1 MIRALAKKR
10 VSMCSRHLMFL
21 IFVLWSLPV
30 VPQFV
35 SGEWVERGERE
46 IVKHRQAEVSFLVFD
61 DQGKIAADA
70 EIRVEQLKHA
80 FTLGFAVHKEFPAEF
95 DPETEGWRAF
105 NAVSLAPLS
114 SWRQV
119 QPTGPDTLTTDTID
133 QAIRAASALKLE
145 IHWGPLVSADT
156 FDLPEW
162 VVPLRGEA
170 LSDAA
175 RSYASKIAT
184 AYRHTVINADTAE
197 KTIDHDRFGPAA
209 LRLLALDLQT
219 VWPTAS
225 PSLRY
230 AGALSGRRAFDVVK
244 AIDATLKQRL
254 ATEESNI
261 EQAFPP
267 RAIAQDRLEPTLK
280 RITRHQHPLTVG
292 SLEIAGSQS
301 IESVVNTETVL
312 RTLFA
317 EPMVEG
323 IFFAGLTADQFVEP
337 SAALFD
343 ENGEVTPVLRTSDR
357 LFRETWWTDE
367 TVTTDDLGR
376 ATARVFLGDHRVT
389 ATLPDGSSVS
399 VVVRLDN
406 NDESPREILLMPVA
420 IENKAD

>member
-1 MIRALAKKR
+1 MRTRRL
-10 VSMCSRHLMFL
+10 VLFV
-21 IFVLWSLPV
+21 FVLWGLPV
-30 VPQFV
+30 FPQFV

-70 EIRVEQLKHA
+70 EIRIEQLKHA
-80 FTLGFAVHKEFPAEF
+80 FTLGFAVHKEFPVDF
-95 DPETEGWRAF
+95 DPEAEGWRAF

-119 QPTGPDTLTTDTID
+119 QPTGPDTLKADTID

-145 IHWGPLVSADT
+145 IHWGPLVSADA

-162 VVPLRGEA
+162 VVPLRGDA

-175 RSYASKIAT
+175 RSYAHKIAMS
-184 AYRHTVINADTAE
+184 YRSTVHDADTVE
-197 KTIDHDRFGPAA
+197 KTIDHDRFAPAA
-209 LRLLALDLQT
+209 LRLLALDLQAA
-219 VWPTAS
+219 WPTAS

-230 AGALSGRRAFDVVK
+230 AGALSGRRAFEVVK
-244 AIDATLKQRL
+244 AMDATLKQRL
-254 ATEESNI
+254 DTEEFNI

-267 RAIAQDRLEPTLK
+267 RAIAQDRLEPALK
-280 RITRHQHPLTVG
+280 RVTRHRHPLTIG

-301 IESVVNTETVL
+301 IESAVNTETVL

-317 EPMVEG
+317 EPMIKG

-343 ENGEVTPVLRTSDR
+343 ENGEVTPVLRTADR
-357 LFRETWWTDE
+357 LFRETWWTNE
-367 TVTTDDLGR
+367 TLTTDDLGR

-389 ATLPDGSSVS
+389 ATLPDGSSVG
-399 VVVRLDN
+399 VVVRLDDN
-406 NDESPREILLMPVA
+406 NESPREILLMPVA
-420 IENKAD
+420 TENEADQTE